1 MIRGTCVLP
10 AGTGKEI
17 KVCVFADN
25 EMHAQLREVGADFI
39 GNDQIIQE
47 ISEGKVPFDKILCTD
62 EFIPQLKKLARILG
76 PKGMMPNVKSGTLV
90 KADEIVE

>member
-39 GNDQIIQE
+39 GNDQII
-47 ISEGKVPFDKILCTD
+47 
-62 EFIPQLKKLARILG
+62 
-76 PKGMMPNVKSGTLV
+76 
-90 KADEIVE
+90 